1 MKINLRLIKWTNVL
15 WVACLLISLVVWPPG
30 ALAEKA
36 SSGKSS
42 ASGFSADISGAYEG
56 TVSGKGT
63 LQFLANAGLD
73 RQGYFFL
80 ADGRGIRPHG
90 ITFILPRGLS
100 AGRHELKNPSPL
112 EIGTVS
118 SVRVDRDQGNATVS
132 SQSNTVGFLHL
143 QSFPPQGKQLQ
154 GSSVSGNFEF
164 TTEDSKGKK
173 IVVRGQFDFV
183 SQ

>member
-1 MKINLRLIKWTNVL
+1 MRINLQMIKWTNVL
-15 WVACLLISLVVWPPG
+15 LVACFMISQVIWPTS
-30 ALAEKA
+30 ALAEND

-42 ASGFSADISGAYEG
+42 ASGFSAVISGAYEG
-56 TVSGKGT
+56 AVSGKGT
-63 LQFLANAGLD
+63 LQFLANAGFN

-100 AGRHELKNPSPL
+100 AGKHDLKNPSPL
-112 EIGTVS
+112 EIGTVP
-118 SVRVDRDQGNATVS
+118 SVRVDRDLGNATVS

-143 QSFPPQGKQLQ
+143 QSFPPGGKQMN

-183 SQ
+183 S